1 MAHDHSHTQAD
12 TGHYLDQLCTLGV
25 SAGLGIIC
33 VVLWW
38 RGALAGILADFF
50 QQAVLG
56 GGLVLLVVVL
66 VRAVLLWQ
74 EVGPARSVG
83 CTEHGHEHPPSPAL
97 PGGHVHAPEHDHD
110 PERDHD
116 HEHEHPP
123 SPAPPAGH
131 EHAHGWQPIRYVV
144 LLVPIALFFLGLPN
158 QDFASYYMKLL
169 EHQATENSNIFQR
182 PADLGLVKVPVQ
194 GDEVLHLDFREL
206 VRAAYSQQGRDFY
219 QGRLGKV
226 LGMVVPDRQDPKVFT
241 LVRIKITCCF
251 ADALPLNV
259 TVVSAESVAVPA
271 QQWVWVTGQIQFR
284 PRAGRSDFVP
294 VLQLQSLRGIEPTVP
309 PPSLYLQ

>member
-1 MAHDHSHTQAD
+1 MAHDHSHAQAD
-12 TGHYLDQLCTLGV
+12 TGHYLDQLCTIGV
-25 SAGLGIIC
+25 SAALGIIC

-83 CTEHGHEHPPSPAL
+83 STAHDHEHPPSPAL
-97 PGGHVHAPEHDHD
+97 PGGHAHP
-110 PERDHD
+110 HD
-116 HEHEHPP
+116 HEHEQEHEDGHPP
-123 SPAPPAGH
+123 SAHGGH

-158 QDFASYYMKLL
+158 QDFAGYYMKLL
-169 EHQATENSNIFQR
+169 EHQATQNSNVFQR

-219 QGRLGKV
+219 EGRLGKV

-259 TVVSAESVAVPA
+259 TVVSPQPVTVPA

-294 VLQLQSLRGIEPTVP
+294 VLQLQSLDGIEPTVP